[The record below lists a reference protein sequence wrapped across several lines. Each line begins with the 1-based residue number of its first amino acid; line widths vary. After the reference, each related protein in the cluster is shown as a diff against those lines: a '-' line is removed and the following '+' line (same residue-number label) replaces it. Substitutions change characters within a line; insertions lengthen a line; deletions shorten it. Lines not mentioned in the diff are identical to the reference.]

1 MLRPALKHALEIAVL
16 LVLAITA
23 LFGVAAWRLSQGE
36 ISADFLRDPIV
47 RGLEQQ
53 VPGGHGGVN
62 HIGIVWFDQAKA
74 LGFQLDG
81 VWLRDSQGRL
91 VLRAA
96 KVQAAVALDSL
107 LVFAPAPG
115 RIAAEDFF
123 VAVSVSPAGR
133 YELGYLA
140 RGKPEAYTGLGKLFI
155 EVTSPARRKWSAS
168 FLRDLDLRRG
178 QLSLRQTDG
187 TVSWTGDVRTLI
199 FRKADGLLQADC
211 DLSIGSGSGRAE
223 LKAKARA
230 AVGLKDAAV
239 DAQVQNLN
247 PAKVFP
253 SVGLTR
259 GLSALDAKVEGR
271 GSIAYGRQTGFQS
284 ADVAFSAGSGKV
296 RFGKALQPFDS
307 AQVRASYD
315 PQSGDVFLDQVKLT
329 AASLG
334 LDLNG
339 KIRLIPQGA
348 AQSPARLEFKVTGPK
363 ASMAFVQGSEKQ
375 TLTNIDL
382 AGTYTPE
389 AGRIVIERGRAT
401 LAGKT
406 VEAKGQLVQALS
418 REGLPEGSWGAKLQA
433 KMLGAASVEQA
444 YPFWPDKV
452 GTSARNWVKA
462 ALKKGQLS
470 NVTLTLAIPPAL
482 PPGHLTNEMLQVGFD
497 FDRVAIDVVQGLP
510 LIEDGRGK
518 ALVQG
523 DRFDLFLTSG
533 RMQSVRLSEGLV
545 SFPKF
550 NPVADAIFQG
560 RAKGDAG
567 DVLSILSRKPLNALA
582 GTGFEPAA
590 FAGDADVK
598 FSIARPMHGPV
609 APGDNRFTFAGNLV
623 KAKVYKVALGLD
635 ATDGVL
641 LVSGGNAGLSVVGT
655 AKAGPYQGKIDYRAQ
670 FSRSLA
676 NSQTLTLDG
685 NLLTGFARAVPVNAQ
700 LVFGRAGGAG
710 RFSSK
715 PVSGDLSWKPGD
727 QAQVRVNANFAPGGL
742 GQLGVPVSSG
752 SKAFKA
758 NLVLDLKDQAWR
770 GPLNAGGMS
779 ADIAYVPGST
789 DQLTVSGKIARA
801 DAVMLGLPSL
811 PLFDQT
817 QAFRVSMVQAAEGG
831 GADYGLGKLA
841 GHVDWSPQSD
851 GATQFR
857 LNTDLSADDFAALGV
872 PGFIHPAAPV
882 NLVVQALAST
892 KGLQAKAELA
902 GLPITMA
909 MTKAG
914 PGQTNLSFF
923 TDLDSASAKRLG
935 IVKPDEF
942 DGVMALSG
950 LLSIQD
956 QKLASGR
963 LEADLTAARLAPRDI
978 GWTKSAGAAAL
989 VTADI
994 SGAADGALVFR
1005 RIAASGPGLEVL
1017 ASGWVRGR
1025 QALSFHSQTAS
1036 IKGLFEGQLD
1046 VDRVDNTLTLKT
1058 RGAFLDARRLI
1069 SSNPIGQPSLLS
1081 KAETVQRVV
1090 LDIDLDQVRVS
1101 DSGKLKDLK
1110 IKADLTGRPD
1120 RTFEASVMTEAGAP
1134 ARLVIAPKDSGSWL
1148 DASIADV
1155 GALTSAVF
1163 ETSSLRGGHAS
1174 VTGSFVEGG
1183 VDLIIKGD
1191 KLRVRN
1197 IPVLA
1202 QILTLGSLRGF
1213 ADTLNGSGI
1222 EFADIVVP
1230 VRLRGSTL
1238 WIDDA
1243 RATGDAIGLTAR
1255 GKIDLANRTMD
1266 MVGGIAPAYALNSAI
1281 GHIPVLGALFI
1292 SRQGEGVFGLT
1303 YSAKGAL
1310 AAAKVFVN
1318 PFSLA
1323 TPGMFRRIFDGVPI
1337 GKAVLEAPPP
1347 LVEPEKSA
1355 P

>member
-36 ISADFLRDPIV
+36 ISADFLREPLV

-74 LGFQLDG
+74 LGVQLDG
-81 VWLRDSQGRL
+81 VWLRDGQGRL

-140 RGKPEAYTGLGKLFI
+140 RGMPEAFTGLGKLFI
-155 EVTSPARRKWSAS
+155 EVTSPARRRWSAS

-187 TVSWTGDVRTLI
+187 GVSWTGDVRTLI

-211 DLSIGSGSGRAE
+211 DLSIGSGTGRAA
-223 LKAKARA
+223 LKATARA

-239 DAQVQNLN
+239 DAKVQNLN
-247 PAKVFP
+247 PSKVFP
-253 SVGLTR
+253 SAGLTR
-259 GLSALDAKVEGR
+259 GLSALDARIEGG

-284 ADVAFSAGSGKV
+284 ADVAFRAGAGKI

-307 AQVRASYD
+307 AQVRASYN
-315 PQSGDVFLDQVKLT
+315 PQSGDVDLDQVRLT

-334 LDLNG
+334 LDLKG

-348 AQSPARLEFKVTGPK
+348 TQAPARLEFKVTGPK
-363 ASMAFVQGSEKQ
+363 ASMAFVRGSEKQ

-389 AGRIVIERGRAT
+389 AGRIAIDHGRAT

-406 VEAKGQLVQALS
+406 VEAKGQLVQALN

-433 KMLGAASVEQA
+433 KMLGAASVDQA

-452 GTSARNWVKA
+452 GTPARDWVKA

-470 NVTLTLAIPPAL
+470 NVTLTLDVPPAL
-482 PPGHLTNEMLQVGFD
+482 PPGHLTNKMLQVGFD

-523 DRFDLFLTSG
+523 NRFDLFLTSG

-567 DVLSILSRKPLNALA
+567 EILGILDRKPLNALT

-590 FAGDADVK
+590 FSGDADVK
-598 FSIARPMHGPV
+598 FSIARPMQGIV
-609 APGDNRFTFAGNLV
+609 APGDNRFSFAGNVV
-623 KAKVYKVALGLD
+623 KAKVNKVALGLD

-641 LVSGGNAGLSVVGT
+641 MVSGGNTGLSVVGT

-670 FSRSLA
+670 FSSSLA

-685 NLLTGFARAVPVNAQ
+685 NLLTGFARAVPVSAQ
-700 LVFGRAGGAG
+700 IAFGKVGGSG

-715 PVSGDLSWKPGD
+715 PVSGDFSWKPGD
-727 QAQVRVNANFAPGGL
+727 QAEVRVNANFAPGGL
-742 GQLGVPVSSG
+742 GQLGVPISSG

-758 NLVLDLKDQAWR
+758 NLVLDQRDKAWH
-770 GPLNAGGMS
+770 GPLNAGDMR
-779 ADIAYVPGST
+779 ADIAYDPGAV
-789 DQLTVSGKIARA
+789 DRLTIAGKIAPA
-801 DAVMLGLPSL
+801 DAVMLGLPNL
-811 PLFDQT
+811 PVFDKM
-817 QAFRVSMVQAAEGG
+817 QAFRVSAVQTVEGG
-831 GADYGLGKLA
+831 AADYGLGKLA

-851 GATQFR
+851 GATQFQ
-857 LNTDLSADDFAALGV
+857 LKSDLSADDFAALGV

-882 NLVVQALAST
+882 NLTVQALAST
-892 KGLQAKAELA
+892 KGLEAKANLA
-902 GLPITMA
+902 GLPISIA
-909 MTKAG
+909 MTKSG
-914 PGQTNLSFF
+914 PGQSNLSFF
-923 TDLDSASAKRLG
+923 ADLDADSARRLG
-935 IVKPDEF
+935 LFKPDEF
-942 DGVMALSG
+942 DGIVGLSG

-963 LEADLTAARLAPRDI
+963 LEADLTAARLAPRDM
-978 GWTKSAGAAAL
+978 GWTKSLGSAAL
-989 VTADI
+989 VSADI
-994 SGAADGALVFR
+994 VGAADGALLFR
-1005 RIAASGPGLEVL
+1005 RIEASGPRLEVL
-1017 ASGWVRGR
+1017 ATGWVRGR
-1025 QALSFHSQTAS
+1025 QTLNFHSQTAN
-1036 IKGLFEGQLD
+1036 IAGLFEGQLD
-1046 VDRVDNTLTLKT
+1046 IDRADGVLTLKT
-1058 RGAFLDARRLI
+1058 RGTFLDARRLI
-1069 SSNPIGQPSLLS
+1069 AANPIGQPSLLS
-1081 KAETVQRVV
+1081 KAEALQRLV
-1090 LDIDLDQVRVS
+1090 LDIDLDRVRVS
-1101 DSGKLKDLK
+1101 DSGNLKDLK
-1110 IKADLTGRPD
+1110 IKADLTGGLD
-1120 RTFEASVMTEAGAP
+1120 RTFEASVMTESGAP

-1155 GALTSAVF
+1155 GGLTSALF
-1163 ETSSLRGGHAS
+1163 ETSSLRGGQAS
-1174 VTGSFVEGG
+1174 VTGSLVDGG
-1183 VDLIIKGD
+1183 ADLIIKGE

-1197 IPVLA
+1197 VPVLA

-1222 EFADIVVP
+1222 EFADIVAP
-1230 VRLRGSTL
+1230 VRLRGSIL

-1255 GKIDLANRTMD
+1255 GKIDLANRSMD

-1337 GKAVLEAPPP
+1337 GKAVLKAPPP
-1347 LVEPEKSA
+1347 LVELEKPA